1 MKLFFGIITDGK
13 DKALLEK
20 VVEAIKRASKQAPA
34 HEVDIAICGYTDN
47 LDLSAHSLI
56 SAPDLARDG
65 RLGAMRNLLID
76 NRGDADL
83 AILLDDDIIID
94 ENFIQGFDKFGYE
107 AWDEAW
113 DVASCIIHN
122 PDGTRFW
129 DWKVHRN
136 GLNWLIPYD
145 KTDRDISITGGLI
158 VAKSNIFK
166 TVCWNP
172 SLGFYEQEDVEFS
185 NLLRRQ
191 DYKIVFNPH
200 SSATHM
206 GPYTQIDDGVFRT
219 DL

>member
-1 MKLFFGIITDGK
+1 MKWFYGIITDGS
-13 DKALLEK
+13 DNALLER
-20 VVEAIKRASKQAPA
+20 VVDAINNIKGPDD
-34 HEVDIAICGYTDN
+34 EIAICGYTDN
-47 LDLSAHSLI
+47 LDLSVHSLI

-65 RLGAMRNLLID
+65 RLGAMRNALID
-76 NRGDADL
+76 QHGDAD
-83 AILLDDDIIID
+83 IVVTLDDDIILGRGFV
-94 ENFIQGFDKFGYE
+94 EGFDKIGYN
-107 AWDEAW
+107 W
-113 DVASCIIHN
+113 DVASCVIHN
-122 PDGTRFW
+122 PDDTRYW

-145 KTDRDISITGGLI
+145 ETSRDISITGGLVI
-158 VAKSNIFK
+158 AKSDIYK